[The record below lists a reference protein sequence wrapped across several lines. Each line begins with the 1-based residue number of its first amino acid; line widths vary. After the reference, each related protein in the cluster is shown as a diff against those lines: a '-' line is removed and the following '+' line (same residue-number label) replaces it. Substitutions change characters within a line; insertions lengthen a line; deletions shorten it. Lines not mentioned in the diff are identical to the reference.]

1 MRTNEQDKAK
11 LAEQDHEG
19 MTMTTDQPT
28 ISENPI
34 DLARFSL
41 SACDRVRIE
50 MPPLSDVTE
59 DDIDA
64 QLFAYVANA
73 PKDSP
78 IKTLGDLDDA
88 WVKANLP
95 MYESIGEVRNAI
107 RASLTKETTVAFDEI
122 RYAKCAEALIER
134 LEGDIPVAVIE
145 AHAETVRARTEEA
158 ARAQGVSLA
167 RYLEDAHMT
176 SEQYEA
182 SLLDEARHHGVAGY
196 HAYTVVGV
204 EHQGGGGLLHHFEL
218 GHRLQSAVLD
228 VVQVDG
234 LEPVAAMALK
244 TAPIGLEQ
252 HVGADL
258 GIGPGHAVALEGVD
272 HKVMHEV
279 PGDVGAGLFHGGRP
293 FATGRTIDK
302 SNNGQAHITCT

>member
-145 AHAETVRARTEEA
+145 AHAETVRARIEEA

-182 SLLDEARHHGVAGY
+182 SLLDEARREIALNIALDKMVEVTAT
-196 HAYTVVGV
+196 TVPNAELTEYLACEDPARFLEELRESGKV
-204 EHQGGGGLLHHFEL
+204 EQA
-218 GHRLQSAVLD
+218 RK
-228 VVQVDG
+228 
-234 LEPVAAMALK
+234 AAAR
-244 TAPIGLEQ
+244 
-252 HVGADL
+252 V
-258 GIGPGHAVALEGVD
+258 
-272 HKVMHEV
+272 KVMRRVIETAEV
-279 PGDVGAGLFHGGRP
+279 ETEGDE
-293 FATGRTIDK
+293 
-302 SNNGQAHITCT
+302 S

>member
-50 MPPLSDVTE
+50 MPPLSVVTE

-64 QLFAYVANA
+64 QLFAY
-73 PKDSP
+73 
-78 IKTLGDLDDA
+78 
-88 WVKANLP
+88 
-95 MYESIGEVRNAI
+95 
-107 RASLTKETTVAFDEI
+107 VAFDEI

-182 SLLDEARHHGVAGY
+182 SLLDEARREIALNIALDKMVEVTAT
-196 HAYTVVGV
+196 TVPNAELTEYLACEDPARFLEELRESGKV
-204 EHQGGGGLLHHFEL
+204 EQA
-218 GHRLQSAVLD
+218 RK
-228 VVQVDG
+228 
-234 LEPVAAMALK
+234 AAAR
-244 TAPIGLEQ
+244 
-252 HVGADL
+252 V
-258 GIGPGHAVALEGVD
+258 
-272 HKVMHEV
+272 KVMRRVIETAEV
-279 PGDVGAGLFHGGRP
+279 ETEGDE
-293 FATGRTIDK
+293 
-302 SNNGQAHITCT
+302 S

>member
-1 MRTNEQDKAK
+1 MSKITSGRATKAILRTNEQDKAK

-34 DLARFSL
+34 DLAQFSL

-78 IKTLGDLDDA
+78 IKTLADLDDA

-95 MYESIGEVRNAI
+95 MYESIGEARNAI

-134 LEGDIPVAVIE
+134 LEGDIPAAVIE

-167 RYLEDAHMT
+167 RYLEDARMT

-182 SLLDEARHHGVAGY
+182 SLLDEARREIALNIALDKMVEVTAT
-196 HAYTVVGV
+196 TVPNAELTEYLACEDPARFLEELRESGKV
-204 EHQGGGGLLHHFEL
+204 EQA
-218 GHRLQSAVLD
+218 RK
-228 VVQVDG
+228 
-234 LEPVAAMALK
+234 AAAR
-244 TAPIGLEQ
+244 
-252 HVGADL
+252 V
-258 GIGPGHAVALEGVD
+258 
-272 HKVMHEV
+272 KVMRRVIETAEV
-279 PGDVGAGLFHGGRP
+279 ETEGDG
-293 FATGRTIDK
+293 
-302 SNNGQAHITCT
+302 S

>member
-1 MRTNEQDKAK
+1 MSKITSGRATKAILRTNEQDKAK

-182 SLLDEARHHGVAGY
+182 SLLDEARREIALNIALDKMVEVTAT
-196 HAYTVVGV
+196 TVPNAELTEYLACEDPARFLEELRESGKV
-204 EHQGGGGLLHHFEL
+204 EQA
-218 GHRLQSAVLD
+218 RK
-228 VVQVDG
+228 
-234 LEPVAAMALK
+234 AAAR
-244 TAPIGLEQ
+244 
-252 HVGADL
+252 V
-258 GIGPGHAVALEGVD
+258 
-272 HKVMHEV
+272 KVMRRVIETAEV
-279 PGDVGAGLFHGGRP
+279 ETEGDE
-293 FATGRTIDK
+293 
-302 SNNGQAHITCT
+302 S

>member
-1 MRTNEQDKAK
+1 MSKITSGRATKAILRTNEQDKAK

-34 DLARFSL
+34 DLAQFSL

-78 IKTLGDLDDA
+78 IKTLADLDDA

-134 LEGDIPVAVIE
+134 LEGDIPAAVIE

-167 RYLEDAHMT
+167 RYLEDARMT

-182 SLLDEARHHGVAGY
+182 SLLDEARREIALNIALDKMVEVTAT
-196 HAYTVVGV
+196 TVPNAELTEYLACGDPARFLEELRESGKV
-204 EHQGGGGLLHHFEL
+204 EQA
-218 GHRLQSAVLD
+218 RK
-228 VVQVDG
+228 
-234 LEPVAAMALK
+234 AAAR
-244 TAPIGLEQ
+244 
-252 HVGADL
+252 V
-258 GIGPGHAVALEGVD
+258 
-272 HKVMHEV
+272 KVMRRVIETAEV
-279 PGDVGAGLFHGGRP
+279 ETEGDG
-293 FATGRTIDK
+293 
-302 SNNGQAHITCT
+302 S